1 MNGYDFDPLEYPAL
15 RRVWDVENKRP
26 VDQWLTETG
35 FHITLPDGRVVYVHP
50 GFAFDKASVPRILH
64 GYLNRDD
71 SHVIV
76 AALVHD
82 YLYEYQ
88 KIENK
93 WITRKE
99 ADQHFYGIIK
109 QSGMRATKAW
119 LAYMAVRMGGWRFF
133 NPRAKRIRNSHYVEQ
148 T

>member
-1 MNGYDFDPLEYPAL
+1 MSGYSFDPLEYPAL
-15 RRVWDVENKRP
+15 KRAWDYRDQQFLN
-26 VDQWLTETG
+26 QWLTTTG
-35 FHITLPDGRVVYVHP
+35 FHITLPDERVIYVHP

-82 YLYEYQ
+82 YLYEKQ

-93 WITRKE
+93 WIDRAE
-99 ADQHFYGIIK
+99 ADRHFYGIIK

-119 LAYMAVRMGGWRFF
+119 LAYMAVRAGGWRFF
-133 NPRAKRIRNSHYVEQ
+133 NKTAKAIRNPHYVDRA
-148 T
+148 

>member
-1 MNGYDFDPLEYPAL
+1 MKRYVFDPLKYPSL
-15 RRVWDVENKRP
+15 KRVWDP
-26 VDQWLTETG
+26 VKEKYQDQWLTESG
-35 FHITLPDGRVVYVHP
+35 FYITLPDGRLVYVHP

-88 KIENK
+88 QIENK

-99 ADQHFYGIIK
+99 ADQHFHGIIK
-109 QSGMRATKAW
+109 QSGMRTTKAW
-119 LAYMAVRMGGWRFF
+119 LAYMAVRFGGWRFF
-133 NPRAKRIRNSHYVEQ
+133 NPRAKRLRNPHYVEQ
-148 T
+148 V

>member
-1 MNGYDFDPLEYPAL
+1 MTRYQFNPLEYPSL
-15 RRVWDVENKRP
+15 KRLVDP
-26 VDQWLTETG
+26 LTGKFVDQWLTESG
-35 FHITLPDGRVVYVHP
+35 FHLMLPDERAIFVPP

-82 YLYEYQ
+82 YLYETQ

-99 ADQHFYGIIK
+99 ADEIFHGIIK

-148 T
+148 V

>member
-1 MNGYDFDPLEYPAL
+1 MSGYDFDPLEYPSL
-15 RRVWDVENKRP
+15 QRVWDIQSQQYL
-26 VDQWLTETG
+26 DQWLTESG
-35 FHITLPDGRVVYVHP
+35 FHITLPDKRVIYVHA

-82 YLYEYQ
+82 YLYENQ

-93 WITRKE
+93 WITRKQ
-99 ADQHFYGIIK
+99 ADQIFYGIIK

-119 LAYMAVRMGGWRFF
+119 LAYMAVRGFGWRFF
-133 NPRAKRIRNSHYVEQ
+133 NNTAKRIKNPYYIERP
-148 T
+148 

>member
-1 MNGYDFDPLEYPAL
+1 VTYRFDPLQYPSL
-15 RRVWDVENKRP
+15 KRVWDAVNQVY
-26 VDQWLTETG
+26 VDQWLTESG
-35 FHITLPDGRVVYVHP
+35 FHMTLPDDRVVYIHP

-88 KIENK
+88 QIENK

-119 LAYMAVRMGGWRFF
+119 LAYIAVRMAGSRFF
-133 NPRAKRIRNSHYVEQ
+133 NPRAKRMRNPYYVERP
-148 T
+148 